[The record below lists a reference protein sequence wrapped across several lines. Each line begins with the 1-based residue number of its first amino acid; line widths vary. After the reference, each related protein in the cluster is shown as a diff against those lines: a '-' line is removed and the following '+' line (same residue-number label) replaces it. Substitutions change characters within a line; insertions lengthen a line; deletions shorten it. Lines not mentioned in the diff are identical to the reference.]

1 MTFGG
6 ACSRQG
12 RGGVGHFGHQSGAR
26 RSRRRGKDTR
36 QLRAESG
43 AARQGAQRRRQRQ
56 SKNRTGLRVCLLS
69 NQARSYIGTRGGQ
82 FPPQMDALPPKRPT
96 CIFFY
101 TFIFH
106 HITNVIRRPNVS
118 YLLNYC
124 DVSILDNCS

>member
-69 NQARSYIGTRGGQ
+69 NQARSYIGTRGAVPSPDGC
-82 FPPQMDALPPKRPT
+82 FAPKRPT

-101 TFIFH
+101 IFIFH
-106 HITNVIRRPNVS
+106 HITNFIRRPNVS
-118 YLLNYC
+118 YLLNYY